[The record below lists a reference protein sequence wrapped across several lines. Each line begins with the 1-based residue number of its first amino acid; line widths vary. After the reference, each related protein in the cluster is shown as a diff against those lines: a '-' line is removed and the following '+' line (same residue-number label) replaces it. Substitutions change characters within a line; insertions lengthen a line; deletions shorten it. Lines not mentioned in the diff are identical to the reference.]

1 MRQGVKNQW
10 DSLVEIKGRIKDLC
24 KAPSRAVRLFGGHL
38 HMLFFLFFFLKKE
51 RLIELWQPA
60 SDW

>member
-60 SDW
+60 SD